1 MGGVMDDGVFVV
13 MEGGLEFMSKNVLK
27 KFEKVKKVVEEKWVK
42 EEVKKVVVVVV
53 FKKVVKV
60 QQVEDDED
68 MDFMVSGNGSRG
80 GFIVMGG
87 IWRF

>member
-1 MGGVMDDGVFVV
+1 MDDGVFVV

-60 QQVEDDED
+60 
-68 MDFMVSGNGSRG
+68 
-80 GFIVMGG
+80 
-87 IWRF
+87 